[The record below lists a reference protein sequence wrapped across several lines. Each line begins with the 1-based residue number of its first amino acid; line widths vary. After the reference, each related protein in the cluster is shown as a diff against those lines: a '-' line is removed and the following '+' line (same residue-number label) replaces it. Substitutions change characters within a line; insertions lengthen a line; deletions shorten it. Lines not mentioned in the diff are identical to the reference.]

1 MTKDQNAAAALVLM
15 LCFKTTGKR
24 KAVPLTL
31 LQMAAGDERVPSVC
45 VPLNHFNTEDCLVFI
60 QQVKQMI
67 DVVVMLEVQKGHDAR
82 GTEGWIHLETLR
94 PGVVQLF
101 LLKLYLNIM

>member
-1 MTKDQNAAAALVLM
+1 MSLEAKIPLTKDQNAAAALVFM

-45 VPLNHFNTEDCLVFI
+45 AFESF
-60 QQVKQMI
+60 
-67 DVVVMLEVQKGHDAR
+67 
-82 GTEGWIHLETLR
+82 
-94 PGVVQLF
+94 
-101 LLKLYLNIM
+101 